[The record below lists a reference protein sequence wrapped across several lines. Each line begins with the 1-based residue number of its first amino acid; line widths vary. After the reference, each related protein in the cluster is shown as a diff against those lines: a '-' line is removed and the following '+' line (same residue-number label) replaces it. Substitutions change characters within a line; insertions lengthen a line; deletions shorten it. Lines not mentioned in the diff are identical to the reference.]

1 MSEAK
6 EKSKKKNTASKTKS
20 TGRKVQPSSARPRK
34 SNTVSKKSSSKN
46 PNSRA
51 KAVKI
56 ILEGKPD
63 ATEVIV
69 KKTSDKPKT
78 IKTNTQANAKTA
90 EKVEAGK
97 AEPKVEKIVVAEKAL
112 EPKDT
117 AKEHKENKFSDTSN
131 SAKVE
136 IKTSAKS
143 TETKVEKAEPGKKE
157 PQTEKIAVAVEP
169 AKVKPVEKVA
179 AEHATEPA
187 KVKPAEKI
195 AAEHAT
201 EPAKMKPAEKIIVR
215 PAGNAKVVD
224 IVNGDIPAN
233 VSAGPA
239 DKAPESVKTTTQ
251 PEKQP
256 AQSTAIAQ
264 PATLSTRRIIDDIRP
279 EPTKKP
285 STANPK
291 TIEEPAIK
299 TKTEPTKTHRS
310 KHNRRTSGRSHTGL
324 KRFLLIIAC
333 SIAAIFAIVY
343 FVNLSTPSVELRL
356 AQIQTG
362 IERNAYPNY
371 IPRGYSLSSFTAET
385 GKIMLYFEN
394 RDTDESFTL
403 SAENS
408 SWDSN
413 SLYANFVKGN
423 YSDNYAVIK
432 EQGLTL
438 YVDSSK
444 ACWVNGGVLY
454 KINVTSGTLTK
465 KQIKA
470 IAVSL

>member
-97 AEPKVEKIVVAEKAL
+97 AEPKVEKIVVAKKAI
-112 EPKDT
+112 EPKDV
-117 AKEHKENKFSDTSN
+117 AKEHKENKVSDTPN
-131 SAKVE
+131 SVKVE

-143 TETKVEKAEPGKKE
+143 TEAKVEKAEPNKKE

-169 AKVKPVEKVA
+169 AKVKPVEKV
-179 AEHATEPA
+179 
-187 KVKPAEKI
+187 

-256 AQSTAIAQ
+256 AQSTATAQ
-264 PATLSTRRIIDDIRP
+264 PATLSARRIIDSIRP
-279 EPTKKP
+279 EPIKKP

>member
-20 TGRKVQPSSARPRK
+20 TGRKVQSSSARPRK
-34 SNTVSKKSSSKN
+34 SNTVSKKSSSKK

-56 ILEGKPD
+56 ILDGKPD
-63 ATEVIV
+63 TTEVIV
-69 KKTSDKPKT
+69 KKTSDKPKA
-78 IKTNTQANAKTA
+78 IKTNTQTNAKTA
-90 EKVEAGK
+90 EKVEASK
-97 AEPKVEKIVVAEKAL
+97 AEPKVEKVIVTEKAI
-112 EPKDT
+112 ESKDA
-117 AKEHKENKFSDTSN
+117 AKEHKENKVSDTSN
-131 SAKVE
+131 SAKIE
-136 IKTSAKS
+136 IKTSAES
-143 TETKVEKAEPGKKE
+143 TEAKVEKAESNKKE

-169 AKVKPVEKVA
+169 EKVKPAEKVA

-187 KVKPAEKI
+187 KVEPAEKI
-195 AAEHAT
+195 A
-201 EPAKMKPAEKIIVR
+201 VR
-215 PAGNAKVVD
+215 SAGNAKMVD
-224 IVNGDIPAN
+224 IANGDMPAN

-256 AQSTAIAQ
+256 AQPTAIAQ

-285 STANPK
+285 SVDNPK
-291 TIEEPAIK
+291 TVEESAVK

-371 IPRGYSLSSFTAET
+371 VPRGYSLSSFTAET

>member
-1 MSEAK
+1 M
-6 EKSKKKNTASKTKS
+6 
-20 TGRKVQPSSARPRK
+20 
-34 SNTVSKKSSSKN
+34 
-46 PNSRA
+46 PN
-51 KAVKI
+51 
-56 ILEGKPD
+56 
-63 ATEVIV
+63 
-69 KKTSDKPKT
+69 
-78 IKTNTQANAKTA
+78 
-90 EKVEAGK
+90 
-97 AEPKVEKIVVAEKAL
+97 
-112 EPKDT
+112 
-117 AKEHKENKFSDTSN
+117 
-131 SAKVE
+131 
-136 IKTSAKS
+136 
-143 TETKVEKAEPGKKE
+143 KKE

-169 AKVKPVEKVA
+169 AKVKPVEKV
-179 AEHATEPA
+179 
-187 KVKPAEKI
+187 

-256 AQSTAIAQ
+256 AQSTATAQ
-264 PATLSTRRIIDDIRP
+264 PATLSTRRIIDSIRP
-279 EPTKKP
+279 EPTKRP
-285 STANPK
+285 SAAQPK
-291 TIEEPAIK
+291 TVEESAVK

>member
-20 TGRKVQPSSARPRK
+20 TGRKVQSSSARPRK
-34 SNTVSKKSSSKN
+34 SNAVSKKSSSKK
-46 PNSRA
+46 PNGRA

-63 ATEVIV
+63 TTEVIV

-78 IKTNTQANAKTA
+78 IKTTTRANAKTA
-90 EKVEAGK
+90 KKVEAGK
-97 AEPKVEKIVVAEKAL
+97 AKPKVEKGIVAEKAI
-112 EPKDT
+112 EPKDA
-117 AKEHKENKFSDTSN
+117 AKEHKENIVSDISN
-131 SAKVE
+131 SVRVE

-143 TETKVEKAEPGKKE
+143 TETKVEKPDLNKKE

-169 AKVKPVEKVA
+169 AKVKLAEKVL

-195 AAEHAT
+195 I
-201 EPAKMKPAEKIIVR
+201 MR
-215 PAGNAKVVD
+215 PVGNAKVVD
-224 IVNGDIPAN
+224 IVNGDMPAN
-233 VSAGPA
+233 VSAGSA
-239 DKAPESVKTTTQ
+239 DKTPESVKTTTQ

-256 AQSTAIAQ
+256 AQPTATAQ
-264 PATLSTRRIIDDIRP
+264 PTILSTRRIIDSIRP

-285 STANPK
+285 SVANPK
-291 TIEEPAIK
+291 TVEESAIK

-371 IPRGYSLSSFTAET
+371 VPRGYSLSSFTAET

-454 KINVTSGTLTK
+454 KINVISGTLTK

>member
-6 EKSKKKNTASKTKS
+6 EKSKKKNTASKTKT
-20 TGRKVQPSSARPRK
+20 TGRKVQSRSARPRK
-34 SNTVSKKSSSKN
+34 SNAVSKKSSSKK
-46 PNSRA
+46 PNGRT

-69 KKTSDKPKT
+69 KKTSDKPKA
-78 IKTNTQANAKTA
+78 IKTNTRANAKTA

-97 AEPKVEKIVVAEKAL
+97 AEPKVEKVTVAKKAI
-112 EPKDT
+112 EPKDA
-117 AKEHKENKFSDTSN
+117 AKEHKENKVSDTSERV
-131 SAKVE
+131 KVE

-143 TETKVEKAEPGKKE
+143 TETKAEKAEPGKKE

-169 AKVKPVEKVA
+169 AKVKLAEKVL
-179 AEHATEPA
+179 AEHVTEPV
-187 KVKPAEKI
+187 KV
-195 AAEHAT
+195 
-201 EPAKMKPAEKIIVR
+201 KPAEKIIVR

-224 IVNGDIPAN
+224 IVNGDMPAN
-233 VSAGPA
+233 VSAGLV

-256 AQSTAIAQ
+256 AQPTATTQ
-264 PATLSTRRIIDDIRP
+264 PAILSTRRIIDDIRP
-279 EPTKKP
+279 EPIKKP